1 MISKDQSIVTQV
13 AAKIAAELVRK
24 TEDVNANVSDWLQA
38 FDMVSEALNK
48 AHGFNSDHGVEML
61 QQTFPNSTVEE
72 VVEAPK
78 PTFTKAASPQP
89 QSSGTIVV
97 AGKQHGDLPNWL
109 ITACKQAGVARVW
122 DNRDQAVGTKRP
134 WFKQADAVEGQEP
147 AAFWPPRG
155 AN

>member
-13 AAKIAAELVRK
+13 AAKIAAELIVK
-24 TEDVNANVSDWLQA
+24 DTNTMSNIAEWLIA
-38 FDMVSEALNK
+38 FDAVSEALNN

-61 QQTFPNSTVEE
+61 QQTFPNSTMEQ

-78 PTFTKAASPQP
+78 PTFTKAAVPQAM
-89 QSSGTIVV
+89 SSDTLVV

-109 ITACKQAGVARVW
+109 VTACKKAGVGRVW

-147 AAFWPPRG
+147 AAFWPPKG
-155 AN
+155 AS